1 MKTWV
6 YLLPTQTRTII
17 LTIRLPEDIEI
28 HITEMA
34 AKTGRTKIFHAK
46 EVVIENCT
54 RLMELQLDIG
64 VVDIL
69 LNSLA
74 IILACTTLL

>member
-1 MKTWV
+1 
-6 YLLPTQTRTII
+6 
-17 LTIRLPEDIEI
+17 
-28 HITEMA
+28 MA
-34 AKTGRTKIFHAK
+34 AKTGRTKTFHAK
-46 EVVIENCT
+46 EVIIENCT
-54 RLMELQLDIG
+54 RLMELQLNIG